1 MTLSYEKI
9 IEKLN
14 NKECVLSSDV
24 TTEQLL
30 MLYHDRYMK
39 VVRYKH
45 TLYELNLVP
54 IENNEYKY
62 LAYDKADCLSFLETI
77 VKMLV
82 EGQLVYILIQGEPF
96 QIELEVLETK

>member
-1 MTLSYEKI
+1 MTLPYEKI

-39 VVRYKH
+39 VVRYNY

-54 IENNEYKY
+54 IEDNKYKY
-62 LAYDKADCLSFLETI
+62 LTYDKTDCLSFLETI
-77 VKMLV
+77 VRMLI
-82 EGQLVYILIQGEPF
+82 EGKLVYILIQGEPF
-96 QIELEVLETK
+96 QVELEILETK